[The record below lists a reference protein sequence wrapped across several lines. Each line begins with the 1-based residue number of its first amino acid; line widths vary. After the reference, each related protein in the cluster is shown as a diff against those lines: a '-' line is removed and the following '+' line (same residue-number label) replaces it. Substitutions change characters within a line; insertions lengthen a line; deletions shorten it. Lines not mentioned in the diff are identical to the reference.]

1 MGIITR
7 RQIVRIFISRIL
19 LKRKLLL
26 FSEIELWHL
35 AFVPYVL
42 NRHLLYKSLNLKQS
56 KKEGDPKQNILGDLF
71 LSQDLKIL
79 IRMQFGCK
87 TSFFP
92 C

>member
-42 NRHLLYKSLNLKQS
+42 NRHLLYKSLNLK
-56 KKEGDPKQNILGDLF
+56 
-71 LSQDLKIL
+71 
-79 IRMQFGCK
+79 
-87 TSFFP
+87 
-92 C
+92 